1 MNTLPQNK
9 AGLCEQLDQ
18 EFCICHGMQGCGGK
32 GGQILKLVWACFTE
46 TLLTSWKKN
55 DGLQDGEEKAEEEWS
70 GREHRDLRIV
80 WK

>member
-18 EFCICHGMQGCGGK
+18 ELCMCHGMQGCGGK
-32 GGQILKLVWACFTE
+32 GGQRLKLVWACFTE
-46 TLLTSWKKN
+46 TSLTPRKKN
-55 DGLQDGEEKAEEEWS
+55 DGLRDGEEKAGEEWS